1 MVIMKLF
8 FILLFCIFS
17 VTCAVAYFEE
27 YNACHA
33 YKNGD
38 NACAQKLYDELLT
51 RQPDN
56 ASAAYN
62 CGKIALKEKEF
73 EKAEAYFNHVTKN
86 GAAPNSLREQAWY
99 DAGLSFVH
107 RELWQDALSSFQE
120 VLKINPDNEYA
131 KKMIEQIQKKLDEQK
146 QQEEQ
151 QKNDE
156 QSCDD
161 EKKDNDDSQKN
172 DQNDSQS
179 DEHEKNDD
187 QKDSEEQKSDEQS
200 QNSDNRDPHDQSSE
214 NSQQQDQ
221 HERNNNQ
228 NNPQPQQNK
237 QEEQQQSEQ
246 PKPQQPEKQESAAS
260 DERDKKASSKSQQA
274 QEQKE
279 LPDTKKAGTYGNQKP
294 QDKESKLL
302 ELVEQHDAQA
312 SKALFK
318 RQIQQQMPSY
328 YGQKNW

>member
-1 MVIMKLF
+1 MNF
-8 FILLFCIFS
+8 FLILLFCINS
-17 VTCAVAYFEE
+17 VTCALAYFEE

-51 RQPDN
+51 RRPDN

-86 GAAPNSLREQAWY
+86 AAAPNALREQAWY

-107 RELWQDALSSFQE
+107 RELWQDALNSFQE

-161 EKKDNDDSQKN
+161 EKKDNNDDSQKN

-200 QNSDNRDPHDQSSE
+200 QNSDNRDPNDQSSE
-214 NSQQQDQ
+214 NAPQQDQ

-237 QEEQQQSEQ
+237 QEEQQQQSEQ
-246 PKPQQPEKQESAAS
+246 PKPQQSERQESAA
-260 DERDKKASSKSQQA
+260 DDQHGKNASSKPQQA

-279 LPDTKKAGTYGNQKP
+279 LPDAKKAGTYGNQKP